1 MIDWESDKSHVLLNP
16 RMPGEERARIQQIV
30 AETSALA
37 SHIWLASSG
46 RSGEAR
52 LVSLSRSAIL
62 ASAAAVNR
70 HLRATSS
77 DIWCKPLPS
86 FHVGGLGIYAR
97 AKLTASPLFELDEWD
112 AASFVTLCNAER
124 VSLSSLVPAQLWDLV
139 NLQLKPPNALRA
151 IVVGGAALP
160 IGLYQKAREHGWPIL
175 PSYGMTECASQ
186 IATATLESLGEESN
200 QLPPLRLLSHLG
212 AREELDGRLS
222 FTGTSLLTLYLKE
235 RDGKAVFEDP
245 KKNDWFTSDD
255 RGSVQIIG
263 DATFI
268 QVAGRTDDFIKIG
281 GEAVYLT
288 RLDQILDE
296 VVRTSEFPDAAILT
310 FPDDRLG
317 SVIHL
322 AVHTDDP
329 TIGSAVRDAFSARVL
344 PYERPRELL
353 LVDSIPRSP
362 LGKLLRQK
370 LIDAASSSKL

>member
-1 MIDWESDKSHVLLNP
+1 MIDWENDKSHVLLNP

-52 LVSLSRSAIL
+52 LVSLSRSAIF

-86 FHVGGLGIYAR
+86 FHVGGIGIYAR
-97 AKLTASPLFELDEWD
+97 AKLTASPLFELDQWD
-112 AASFVTLCNAER
+112 ATSFVALCGAER

-139 NLQLKPPNALRA
+139 NLQLKPPTALRA
-151 IVVGGAALP
+151 ILVGGAALP
-160 IGLYQKAREHGWPIL
+160 VGLYQKARELGWPVL

-186 IATATLESLGEESN
+186 IATATLESLAEESN
-200 QLPPLRLLSHLG
+200 QLPPLRLLCHLG

-263 DATFI
+263 DATFVH
-268 QVAGRTDDFIKIG
+268 VAGRTDDFVKIG
-281 GEAVYLT
+281 GEAVYLS
-288 RLDQILDE
+288 RLDQILDD
-296 VVRTSEFPDAAILT
+296 VVRSSKFPDAAVYT
-310 FPDDRLG
+310 SPDERLG

-322 AVHTDDP
+322 AVHTDDLK
-329 TIGSAVRDAFSARVL
+329 IASAVREALSLRVL

-370 LIDAASSSKL
+370 LVEELPGA